1 MKTNGVAKAA
11 LAVGLSATALAQ
23 TSCDKVLVPSYNLP
37 VVAAGWQAQ
46 LIAGELT
53 KPRSLQFDSSG
64 ALLVV
69 ESGKGITHHTLKDNG
84 GTCISV
90 SESKTL
96 IDEKTL
102 NHGIALSKDGKTL
115 YASSASAVYAWD
127 YDSKAGTVSGKREIV
142 TNMSNNDLVTRT
154 LLLSQKEDGYLLVSR
169 GSADGNEAQAEVL
182 TNGLSQIRAFDISN
196 MTSSTKAYNYNE
208 DGIVLGWGLRNSVGV
223 GEHPITGGIYAVENS
238 IDGVT
243 RNGKDIHENNPGEE
257 LNFFGYL
264 NGTKILPNQGGNFGY
279 PKCFAVWD
287 VSEIPDND
295 YNLKIGSQFAITEEE
310 NAKTVSGNQLT
321 DETCASDYVSPR
333 LTFPAHYAP
342 MDIKFAPKGDVAYV
356 TFRGSF
362 DKTDPVG
369 YRLSAISFDSVT
381 GEPTVSAEN
390 SRDALQQHV
399 MMNKDNSVCPDE
411 CFRPVGMALDSSERL
426 WMTSDSTGE
435 IYVLMKRKT
444 EEENPTTT
452 TTENGTI
459 VTGTGTGSGSE
470 SSPSATG
477 KGEDDDDDE
486 NAAGRLLGG
495 GGGWETRA
503 LMWAG
508 VVGVAGALALV

>member
-1 MKTNGVAKAA
+1 MKTNRVAKAA
-11 LAVGLSATALAQ
+11 LAVGLSASALAQ
-23 TSCDKVLVPSYNLP
+23 SCDKVLVPSYDLP

-69 ESGKGITHHTLKDNG
+69 ESGKGITRHTLKDNG

-154 LLLSQKEDGYLLVSR
+154 LLLSQKEEGYLLVSR

-182 TNGLSQIRAFDISN
+182 NNGLSQIRAFDISN
-196 MTSSTKAYNYNE
+196 LTSSTKAYNYNE
-208 DGIVLGWGLRNSVGV
+208 DGVVLGWGLRNSVGV
-223 GEHPITGGIYAVENS
+223 GEHPVTGGIYAVENS

-264 NGTKILPNQGGNFGY
+264 NDTTSTNLGRNYGY

-287 VSEIPDND
+287 VSEIPEND
-295 YNLKIGSQFAITEEE
+295 NLKIGSQFAITEEE
-310 NAKTVSGNQLT
+310 ENAQTTISGNKLT
-321 DETCASDYVSPR
+321 DETCASDYIAPR

-342 MDIKFAPKGDVAYV
+342 IDIKFSPKTGDVAYV

-362 DKTDPVG
+362 DKSDPVG
-369 YRLSAISFDSVT
+369 YRLSSIAFDSVT

-390 SRDALQQHV
+390 SRDALKDIIT
-399 MMNKDNSVCPDE
+399 NKDNSVCPDK
-411 CFRPVGMALDSSERL
+411 CFRPVGLAFDDQERL

-435 IYVLMKRKT
+435 IYVLLKKEDT
-444 EEENPTTT
+444 GSSAEK
-452 TTENGTI
+452 GTI
-459 VTGTGTGSGSE
+459 VTGTGEDGPE
-470 SSPSATG
+470 ATG
-477 KGEDDDDDE
+477 EGGGDGDGDE
-486 NAAGRLLGG
+486 NAAGRLLGTKG
-495 GGGWETRA
+495 AW
-503 LMWAG
+503 LWAG
-508 VVGVAGALALV
+508 VVGVAGALALI

>member
-23 TSCDKVLVPSYNLP
+23 SCDKVLVPSYDLP

-46 LIAGELT
+46 LVAGELT

-69 ESGKGITHHTLKDNG
+69 ESGKGITRHTLKDNG

-127 YDSKAGTVSGKREIV
+127 YDSEAGTVSGKREIV

-169 GSADGNEAQAEVL
+169 GSADGNEVQAEDVN
-182 TNGLSQIRAFDISN
+182 NGLSQIRAFDISN
-196 MTSSTKAYNYNE
+196 VTSSTKAYNYNE

-264 NGTKILPNQGGNFGY
+264 NGTKTANQGRNFGY

-287 VSEIPDND
+287 VSEIPEND
-295 YNLKIGSQFAITEEE
+295 NLKHGSQFAITEE
-310 NAKTVSGNQLT
+310 NAQTVSGNKLT
-321 DETCASDYVSPR
+321 DETCASDYVAPR

-342 MDIKFAPKGDVAYV
+342 LDIKFSPKGDTAYV

-369 YRLSAISFDSVT
+369 YRLSSIAFDPST
-381 GEPTVSAEN
+381 GDPTVSAEN
-390 SRDALQQHV
+390 SREALKDII
-399 MMNKDNSVCPDE
+399 MNKDNSVCPDK
-411 CFRPVGMALDSSERL
+411 CFRPVGLAFDGEERL

-435 IYVLMKRKT
+435 IYVLLKT
-444 EEENPTTT
+444 EENPTS
-452 TTENGTI
+452 TENGTI
-459 VTGTGTGSGSE
+459 VTGTDDASPSG
-470 SSPSATG
+470 SATG
-477 KGEDDDDDE
+477 GDEDDDS
-486 NAAGRLLGG
+486 AAGRLGMG
-495 GGGWETRA
+495 NGW
-503 LMWAG
+503 LWAG
-508 VVGVAGALALV
+508 VVGVAGVLALI

>member
-1 MKTNGVAKAA
+1 
-11 LAVGLSATALAQ
+11 
-23 TSCDKVLVPSYNLP
+23 
-37 VVAAGWQAQ
+37 
-46 LIAGELT
+46 
-53 KPRSLQFDSSG
+53 
-64 ALLVV
+64 
-69 ESGKGITHHTLKDNG
+69 
-84 GTCISV
+84 
-90 SESKTL
+90 
-96 IDEKTL
+96 
-102 NHGIALSKDGKTL
+102 
-115 YASSASAVYAWD
+115 
-127 YDSKAGTVSGKREIV
+127 
-142 TNMSNNDLVTRT
+142 MSNNDLVTRT
-154 LLLSQKEDGYLLVSR
+154 LLLSRKEDGYLLVSR

-196 MTSSTKAYNYNE
+196 MTSSSTITTTKAYNYNQ

-287 VSEIPDND
+287 VSEIPNEND
-295 YNLKIGSQFAITEEE
+295 NLKIGSQFAVITEDT
-310 NAKTVSGNQLT
+310 NAETVSGNKLT

-342 MDIKFAPKGDVAYV
+342 MDIKFSPRGNVAYV

-381 GEPTVSAEN
+381 GEPTVSAGN

-411 CFRPVGMALDSSERL
+411 CFRPVGLAFDANERL

-435 IYVLMKRKT
+435 IYVLMRT
-444 EEENPTTT
+444 EENPT

-459 VTGTGTGSGSE
+459 VTGTE
-470 SSPSATG
+470 SSPSASVTG
-477 KGEDDDDDE
+477 KGGEGDDE
-486 NAAGRLLGG
+486 NAAGKLLSGR
-495 GGGWETRA
+495 GWETRA

-508 VVGVAGALALV
+508 VVGVAGVLALV

>member
-1 MKTNGVAKAA
+1 MKPNGVAKAA

-23 TSCDKVLVPSYNLP
+23 NSCDKVLVPSYDLP

-69 ESGKGITHHTLKDNG
+69 ESGKGITRHTLKDNG

-182 TNGLSQIRAFDISN
+182 NNGLSQIRAFDISN
-196 MTSSTKAYNYNE
+196 VTSSTTKAYNYNE
-208 DGIVLGWGLRNSVGV
+208 DGVVLGWGLRNSVGV

-264 NGTKILPNQGGNFGY
+264 NGTKEHQGGNYGY

-287 VSEIPDND
+287 VSEIPEND
-295 YNLKIGSQFAITEEE
+295 NLKIGSQFAITEE
-310 NAKTVSGNQLT
+310 NAQTVSDNKLT

-342 MDIKFAPKGDVAYV
+342 IDIKFTPKGDVAYV

-369 YRLSAISFDSVT
+369 YRLSSLQFNPTT

-390 SRDALQQHV
+390 SRDALKDII
-399 MMNKDNSVCPDE
+399 MNKDNSVCPDK
-411 CFRPVGMALDSSERL
+411 CFRPVGMAFDSRERL

-435 IYVLMKRKT
+435 IYVLLKT
-444 EEENPTTT
+444 EESPTS
-452 TTENGTI
+452 TENGTI
-459 VTGTGTGSGSE
+459 VTGTDSPQ
-470 SSPSATG
+470 SSASATKAG
-477 KGEDDDDDE
+477 GDDE
-486 NAAGRLLGG
+486 NAASALWN
-495 GGGWETRA
+495 GWETRA
-503 LMWAG
+503 LVAAG
-508 VVGVAGALALV
+508 VVGVAGVLALI

>member
-23 TSCDKVLVPSYNLP
+23 NCGKVLVPSYDLP

-69 ESGKGITHHTLKDNG
+69 ESGKGITRHTLKDNG

-127 YDSKAGTVSGKREIV
+127 YDSKAGTASGKREIV

-154 LLLSQKEDGYLLVSR
+154 LLLSKKEDGYLLVSR

-182 TNGLSQIRAFDISN
+182 NNGLSQIRAFDISN
-196 MTSSTKAYNYNE
+196 LTSSTKAYNYNE
-208 DGIVLGWGLRNSVGV
+208 DGVVLGWGLRNSVGV
-223 GEHPITGGIYAVENS
+223 GEHPTTGGIYAVENS

-257 LNFFGYL
+257 LNFLGYL
-264 NGTKILPNQGGNFGY
+264 NGTKTANQGRNYGY

-287 VSEIPDND
+287 VSEIPEND
-295 YNLKIGSQFAITEEE
+295 NLKVGSQFAITEE
-310 NAKTVSGNQLT
+310 NAQTVSGNKLT
-321 DETCASDYVSPR
+321 DETCASDYVAPR

-342 MDIKFAPKGDVAYV
+342 IDIKFAPKGDVAYV

-362 DKTDPVG
+362 DKADPVG
-369 YRLSAISFDSVT
+369 YRLSAISFDSST

-390 SRDALQQHV
+390 SRDALKDIITNQ
-399 MMNKDNSVCPDE
+399 DNSVCPDK
-411 CFRPVGMALDSSERL
+411 CFRPVGMAFDSEERL

-435 IYVLMKRKT
+435 IYVLLKKEDSPTST
-444 EEENPTTT
+444 ED
-452 TTENGTI
+452 GTI
-459 VTGTGTGSGSE
+459 VTGTGSPE
-470 SSPSATG
+470 SSASPTKAG
-477 KGEDDDDDE
+477 GNGDDDS
-486 NAAGRLLGG
+486 AASSLL

-503 LMWAG
+503 WLWAG
-508 VVGVAGALALV
+508 VVGVAGVLALM

>member
-11 LAVGLSATALAQ
+11 LAVGLSATAIAQ

-196 MTSSTKAYNYNE
+196 MTSSTTKAYNYNE

-287 VSEIPDND
+287 VSEIRNEND
-295 YNLKIGSQFAITEEE
+295 DRGNNLKIGSQFAITEDE
-310 NAKTVSGNQLT
+310 NAETVSGNKLT

-369 YRLSAISFDSVT
+369 YRLSAISFDSAT

-390 SRDALQQHV
+390 SRDALQQQHPV
-399 MMNKDNSVCPDE
+399 MMNQDNSVCPE
-411 CFRPVGMALDSSERL
+411 SCFRPVGMAWDSSERL

-435 IYVLMKRKT
+435 IYVLMKT
-444 EEENPTTT
+444 DENPTTT
-452 TTENGTI
+452 EDGTI
-459 VTGTGTGSGSE
+459 VTGTGSGSE

-477 KGEDDDDDE
+477 KGGEDDDE

-495 GGGWETRA
+495 GWETRA

-508 VVGVAGALALV
+508 VLGVAGVLALV

>member
-23 TSCDKVLVPSYNLP
+23 SCDKVLVPSYDLP

-46 LIAGELT
+46 LVAGELT

-69 ESGKGITHHTLKDNG
+69 ESGKGITRHTLKDNG

-182 TNGLSQIRAFDISN
+182 NNGLSQIRAFDISN
-196 MTSSTKAYNYNE
+196 VTSSTKPYNYNE

-264 NGTKILPNQGGNFGY
+264 NGTKTANQGRNYGY

-287 VSEIPDND
+287 VTEIPEND
-295 YNLKIGSQFAITEEE
+295 NLKIGSQFAITEE
-310 NAKTVSGNQLT
+310 NAQTVSGNKLT
-321 DETCASDYVSPR
+321 DETCASDYVAPR

-342 MDIKFAPKGDVAYV
+342 IDIKFSPKGDTAFV

-369 YRLSAISFDSVT
+369 YRLSSIAFDANT
-381 GEPTVSAEN
+381 GEPTVSAEQ
-390 SRDALQQHV
+390 SRDALKDII
-399 MMNKDNSVCPDE
+399 MNKDNSVCPDK
-411 CFRPVGMALDSSERL
+411 CFRPVGMAFDSDERL

-435 IYVLMKRKT
+435 IYVLLKT
-444 EEENPTTT
+444 EERPSS
-452 TTENGTI
+452 TENGTI
-459 VTGTGTGSGSE
+459 VTGTDDTPQGSA
-470 SSPSATG
+470 SPTKAG
-477 KGEDDDDDE
+477 GDGDDDS
-486 NAAGRLLGG
+486 AAARLGG
-495 GGGWETRA
+495 NGW
-503 LMWAG
+503 LWAG
-508 VVGVAGALALV
+508 VVGVAGLMALI